1 MPETSERPPPL
12 NYNKPLRV
20 LTAEGFPGVVQAT
33 EPWSQQRR
41 TAGRQGV
48 APWRPGEVLSA
59 GDRAGTSPFMSSPC
73 LLAGTIPDAVTA
85 SSRTHSLLWE
95 LSLLRESAW
104 PTRNGQGRTAR
115 GHCPWEQNS
124 SRASASWWATSQLPG

>member
-95 LSLLRESAW
+95 LSPLGPLATGRAELPEVTVLGSRTQAG
-104 PTRNGQGRTAR
+104 PVPAGGQRL
-115 GHCPWEQNS
+115 S
-124 SRASASWWATSQLPG
+124 SLAE